1 MQHPLPQEVKITAPV
16 HRSLNQF
23 QPIYLSF
30 GLSVAPWLLERR
42 SDFCIVTS
50 EAPGECFQI
59 RNSTLLACGQPCI
72 KGRGGSF
79 PHHCLKL
86 FGQHPCCGNARMLLN
101 LREER
106 LVIGIQGCDIPQE
119 QPDQLPCTRQAWTIR
134 TRSFEDRRWVAPG
147 GGRWF
152 GTTLLDPASDL
163 FPDTGIAM
171 LLDCA
176 P

>member
-30 GLSVAPWLLERR
+30 GLSVAPWLLECC

-59 RNSTLLACGQPCI
+59 RNSTLLAFGQPCI
-72 KGRGGSF
+72 EVSGGSF
-79 PHHCLKL
+79 PHHCLKS
-86 FGQHPCCGNARMLLN
+86 FGQHPCRGDTRMLLN
-101 LREER
+101 LREE
-106 LVIGIQGCDIPQE
+106 LLIIGIQGCDIPQE
-119 QPDQLPCTRQAWTIR
+119 QPDQLPRRRQAWTIR
-134 TRSFEDRRWVAPG
+134 ARSFEDRRCFSP

-152 GTTLLDPASDL
+152 GAALLDPAGDL